1 MLKTLHRL
9 YDVWIANGARDGKTE
24 SNHGKLAHT
33 DKETMT
39 HSIYFIVLQENW
51 RKMKMKKITIKY
63 PDDMQ
68 EDEIGYYLPATFNN
82 SASHYKE
89 MKPNKEP
96 NNITYSNDRQA
107 ILTRSNSR

>member
-1 MLKTLHRL
+1 
-9 YDVWIANGARDGKTE
+9 
-24 SNHGKLAHT
+24 
-33 DKETMT
+33 
-39 HSIYFIVLQENW
+39 
-51 RKMKMKKITIKY
+51 MKKITIKY

-82 SASHYKE
+82 GASHYKE

-107 ILTRSNSR
+107 ILTRSTTGYTLEFISRDKEAHSDGV